1 MALKRFQ
8 LCSTLLPYNKDHKKR
23 KYIKAG
29 ERKWL
34 KNQLNRYLRYRSKDF
49 KWESE
54 EPGRSAASALYR
66 FKRVYNGYD

>member
-34 KNQLNRYLRYRSKDF
+34 KNQLNRYLRYRSRDF

-54 EPGRSAASALYR
+54 ELGESAVGGIH
-66 FKRVYNGYD
+66 KIKKVYKGYD

>member
-29 ERKWL
+29 ERKWF
-34 KNQLNRYLRYRSKDF
+34 KNQLNRYLRYNKEFDCT
-49 KWESE
+49 SE
-54 EPGRSAASALYR
+54 ELGESVVSGIH
-66 FKRVYNGYD
+66 KIKKVYKGYD

>member
-34 KNQLNRYLRYRSKDF
+34 KNQLNRYIRYRKDF
-49 KWESE
+49 DLTE
-54 EPGRSAASALYR
+54 ELGGLYM
-66 FKRVYNGYD
+66 FKKVYKGYD

>member
-29 ERKWL
+29 ERKWM
-34 KNQLNRYLRYRSKDF
+34 KNQLNRYLRYKKDF

-54 EPGRSAASALYR
+54 ELDVAVVSAVH
-66 FKRVYNGYD
+66 KIKKVYNGYD

>member
-1 MALKRFQ
+1 MALRRLQ

-34 KNQLNRYLRYRSKDF
+34 KNQLNRYIRHKKNFD
-49 KWESE
+49 WTSE
-54 EPGRSAASALYR
+54 EPGGFYK
-66 FKRVYNGYD
+66 FKRVYKGYD

>member
-29 ERKWL
+29 ERKWM
-34 KNQLNRYLRYRSKDF
+34 KNQLNRYLRYKKEFDCT
-49 KWESE
+49 SE
-54 EPGRSAASALYR
+54 ELGGLYK